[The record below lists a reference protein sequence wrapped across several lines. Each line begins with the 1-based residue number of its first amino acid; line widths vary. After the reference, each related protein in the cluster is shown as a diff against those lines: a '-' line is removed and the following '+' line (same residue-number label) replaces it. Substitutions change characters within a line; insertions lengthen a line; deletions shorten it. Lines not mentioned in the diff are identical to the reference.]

1 MRAYVCVYVL
11 VLCLRCWFCGGP
23 TVLALDV
30 GDLQD
35 GQQQLKCI
43 LNVVGTVGALQTRD
57 DDHHHHRRQHL
68 PYRQKCIKPF

>member
-1 MRAYVCVYVL
+1 MCVCVL
-11 VLCLRCWFCGGP
+11 VLCLCCWFSGGL

-43 LNVVGTVGALQTRD
+43 LDVVGTVGTLQTGEV
-57 DDHHHHRRQHL
+57 
-68 PYRQKCIKPF
+68 